1 MYNYYYYTLQLDL
14 FIYCQFALQYFYF
27 FSPWNQERPSIIL
40 RILHRRILT
49 VLKVWLC
56 KNFFWF
62 QNALKTLDCGGKR
75 KQMTN
80 ELFKANVKRAGK
92 LLKAMSNEHRLLI
105 LQNLLESEKCVG
117 DLEQIVGLSQ
127 SALSQHLARLRRD
140 DLVKTRRV
148 AQTIYY
154 SLAGDEVSS
163 VIETLYQLYCQPSV
177 SLAYASEDGKSTA
190 TY

>member
-1 MYNYYYYTLQLDL
+1 MGAKGLEIT
-14 FIYCQFALQYFYF
+14 
-27 FSPWNQERPSIIL
+27 
-40 RILHRRILT
+40 T
-49 VLKVWLC
+49 
-56 KNFFWF
+56 
-62 QNALKTLDCGGKR
+62 
-75 KQMTN
+75 
-80 ELFKANVKRAGK
+80 ELFKENVKRAGK

-177 SLAYASEDGKSTA
+177 SLAYTSEDGKTTA
-190 TY
+190 VY